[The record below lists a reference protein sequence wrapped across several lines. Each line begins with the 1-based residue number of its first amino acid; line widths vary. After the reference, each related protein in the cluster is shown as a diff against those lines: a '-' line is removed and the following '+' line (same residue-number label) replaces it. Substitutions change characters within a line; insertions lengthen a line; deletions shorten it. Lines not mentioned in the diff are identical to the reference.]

1 MKVIL
6 CENVPNLGE
15 MGTTVKVAPGYA
27 RNYLLPRKLAVAAES
42 GSAKQIEHEMRII
55 KKREEKVRGQ
65 LAEEAKKLQAVSID
79 VKAKAGEEGRLFGS
93 VTTAQIA
100 ELLKPLGYA
109 VDRRSIHVD
118 EPIRTLGAHI
128 VSVKLM
134 KGIEAKVTV
143 NVLSDQEE
151 APAEVV
157 EEAALVNAPGTEEVE
172 AAADTIAEAANEEV
186 SVSDEATE

>member
-27 RNYLLPRKLAVAAES
+27 RNYLLPRRLAVPAES
-42 GSAKQIEHEMRII
+42 GSAKQIEHELRII
-55 KKREEKVRGQ
+55 KKREEKVRVQ
-65 LAEEAKKLQAVSID
+65 LAEEAKKLQSISIEI
-79 VKAKAGEEGRLFGS
+79 KAKAGEENRIFGS

-100 ELLKPLGYA
+100 EALKPLGYT

-118 EPIRTLGAHI
+118 EPIRTLGTHV

-134 KGIEAKVTV
+134 KGIEAKI
-143 NVLSDQEE
+143 NVVVVADQVAAEE
-151 APAEVV
+151 AVVEAPVAEAAAPEVAAEEVV
-157 EEAALVNAPGTEEVE
+157 TEEAAE
-172 AAADTIAEAANEEV
+172 
-186 SVSDEATE
+186 